1 MATSTTGVGSGLDIN
16 SIVSQL
22 MAVERRPLTQLAQ
35 KEASYQAKVSAFGSV
50 SGALSTFQDA
60 LAKLADPAK
69 YQAMTAS
76 VGDSTILTASA
87 GTKAAAGS
95 YNINVTQLAQAQTLK
110 TAGMGS
116 STAKIG
122 SGAETTITFQFGSY
136 AAGATT
142 TGGVYP
148 DGTGFTQNA
157 SRATGT
163 VKIDGTNNSL
173 QGIRDAINKAG
184 LGVTATIISDGSA
197 TPSRLVLTS
206 DKTGA
211 ASSMKITVNGD
222 DTLENLL
229 AFDPTAA
236 GGQKLTQAAA
246 GQNAQLTVN
255 GISISSESKNV
266 TDAIEGVT
274 LNVLKTGSTTFSV
287 SKDSA
292 QVTNTV
298 TAFVKSY
305 NELQATLKELTSYNA
320 ETKEAGILLG
330 DPTIRGLQTNLRQMI
345 GASNPNA
352 GSLKTLSSVGISFQ
366 KDGTLA
372 LDSSKLQKAV
382 ASSQED
388 LAALFSTV
396 GRASDSLVS
405 VAGSKASTKAG
416 KYEVSI
422 SNLPKQGYQSGDA
435 VLPGTVTIAAGT
447 SLNVALDGVSAK
459 VGLTAGD
466 YTPQELVAMMQ
477 AAING
482 TSAFSSAGNSVA
494 VSIDQDGHLKVTSN
508 RYGPTSKVTITNDT
522 GTGVATLFGATI
534 TNAVGEDVAGTIG
547 GLPAT
552 GNGQVLTGASNTAA
566 DGLKIQINGGSTG
579 SRGTIDFSTGIA
591 GQLSKTI
598 ESYLGSSGL
607 ISSRTDGL
615 NRTIKDIDKSRTA
628 LNTRLAE
635 TEKRLRAEYV
645 ALDRVLTSMQ
655 ATSNYLTQQLASL
668 SANS

>member
-1 MATSTTGVGSGLDIN
+1 MATSTTGVSSGLDIN

-50 SGALSTFQDA
+50 SSALSSFQEA
-60 LAKLADPAK
+60 LGKLADPSK
-69 YQAMTAS
+69 YQAMSAS

-87 GTKAAAGS
+87 ATQAAAGS

-110 TAGMGS
+110 STGMGS

-136 AAGATT
+136 AAGATA

-148 DGTGFTQNA
+148 DGTAFTQNA
-157 SRATGT
+157 TRATGT
-163 VKIDGTNNSL
+163 VKIDGTNNTL

-197 TPSRLVLTS
+197 TPNRLVLTS

-211 ASSMKITVNGD
+211 ASSMKISVSGD
-222 DTLENLL
+222 AALQDLL
-229 AFDPTAA
+229 AFDPTAT
-236 GGQKLTQAAA
+236 GGQKMTQAAA

-255 GISISSESKNV
+255 GINISSESKTV
-266 TDAIEGVT
+266 SDAIQGVT

-292 QVTNTV
+292 QVTSTV
-298 TAFVKSY
+298 SAFVKAY
-305 NELQATLKELTSYNA
+305 NELHGTLKQLTSYNT

-330 DPTIRGLQTNLRQMI
+330 DPTVRSLQSNLRQML

-352 GSLKTLSSVGISFQ
+352 GSLRTLSAVGISFQ

-372 LDSSKLQKAV
+372 LDTTKLQKAV
-382 ASSQED
+382 SSSQED

-422 SNLPKQGYQSGDA
+422 SNLPKQGYQTGDA
-435 VLPGTVTIAAGT
+435 VLSGTVTIAGGT
-447 SLNVALDGVSAK
+447 SLNVAVDGVSAK
-459 VGLTAGD
+459 VGLTAGS

-482 TSAFSSAGNSVA
+482 TSAFSGAGNSVA
-494 VSIDQDGHLKVTSN
+494 VSLDESGHLKVTSN
-508 RYGPTSKVTITNDT
+508 RYGPASKVAITDNA
-522 GTGVATLFGATI
+522 GTGVATLFGSTI
-534 TNAVGEDVAGTIG
+534 IKADGEDVAGTIG
-547 GLPAT
+547 GMPAT
-552 GNGQVLTGASNTAA
+552 GVGQVLTGAANTAV

-579 SRGTIDFSTGIA
+579 ARGTIDFSTGIA

-607 ISSRTDGL
+607 LSNRTDGL
-615 NRTIKDIDKSRTA
+615 NRTIKDIDKTRTA

-645 ALDRVLTSMQ
+645 ALDSLLTSM
-655 ATSNYLTQQLASL
+655 ASTSNYLTQQLASL